1 MLGVVTGLM
10 AEAKTLAHHSA
21 IRVVC
26 TAAQAGRV
34 RPLITQLISG
44 GVTRLMSFG
53 LAGGLAPDLMA
64 GDMVIADT
72 VLGDAQQWRC
82 DTLWGQQLESALP
95 AAHRGAIC
103 GGDRIIAASGAK
115 LQLHQQ
121 SGALVCDMESQHV
134 AEAAHA
140 AGLPFAAVR
149 VVCDPAHFTLP
160 PAALLPLRGDGSP
173 DLVAILGSLRRQPLQ
188 LPALLALAGY
198 NHRAMGALRRMA
210 PKLH

>member
-1 MLGVVTGLM
+1 M
-10 AEAKTLAHHSA
+10 LAHHPA

-26 TAAQAGRV
+26 SAAAAGRAQT
-34 RPLITQLISG
+34 LINQLIAG

-64 GDMVIADT
+64 GDIVIADT
-72 VLGDAQQWRC
+72 VLGGDQQWWC
-82 DTLWGQQLESALP
+82 DTLWGQQLEAALP
-95 AAHRGAIC
+95 AAHRGTIC

-121 SGALVCDMESQHV
+121 TGALVCDMESQHV

-140 AGLPFAAVR
+140 VGLPFIAVR

-160 PAALLPLRGDGSP
+160 PAALLPLRRDGSP
-173 DLVAILGSLRRQPLQ
+173 DLVAILASLRRQPLQ

-198 NHRAMGALRRMA
+198 NHRGMGALRRMA